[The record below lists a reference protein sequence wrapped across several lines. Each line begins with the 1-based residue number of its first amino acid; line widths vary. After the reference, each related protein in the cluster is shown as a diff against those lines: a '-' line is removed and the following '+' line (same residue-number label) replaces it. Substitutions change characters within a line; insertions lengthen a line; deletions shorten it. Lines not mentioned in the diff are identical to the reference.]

1 VVWWKYL
8 VVWNRIDAVIDFS
21 PSLVAA
27 AAGVGPSFLTTT
39 SATGF
44 GY

>member
-1 VVWWKYL
+1 M
-8 VVWNRIDAVIDFS
+8 VWNRIDAVIDFS
-21 PSLVAA
+21 PSLVAAVA